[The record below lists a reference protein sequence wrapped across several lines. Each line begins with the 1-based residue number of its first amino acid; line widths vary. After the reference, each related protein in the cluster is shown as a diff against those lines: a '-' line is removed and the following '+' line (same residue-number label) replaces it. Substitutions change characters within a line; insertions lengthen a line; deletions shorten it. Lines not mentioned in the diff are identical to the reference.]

1 MNQVLLQINIGTRDI
16 PVVRKSVSD
25 VDGEDVGVGE
35 ILGGKLGIEEVLA
48 ILGVVGVLGLA
59 NASTLCSNNS
69 SIYP

>member
-1 MNQVLLQINIGTRDI
+1 MLQIDIGAGDI
-16 PVVRKSVSD
+16 PVVGKSVSD

-59 NASTLCSNNS
+59 NASTLCANNS

>member
-1 MNQVLLQINIGTRDI
+1 MLQINIGTRDI

>member
-1 MNQVLLQINIGTRDI
+1 MLQINIGTRDI

-35 ILGGKLGIEEVLA
+35 ILGGKLSIEEVLA
-48 ILGVVGVLGLA
+48 VLGVVGVLGLA
-59 NASTLCSNNS
+59 LTSTLCSNNS